1 MSDFQTALKQVE
13 AKPKAKKQEIPFLKI
28 PQRIKDAVDTF
39 QAAKKNK
46 IQAEATMKEKEA
58 VIIDFVREKQDLD
71 GFADKYHNSYAL
83 KGEGHEVK
91 VIYAKKWSINP
102 ESKSELKKLLKR
114 NYNIL
119 IKESYSLSLR
129 KEVFEDGQLQKD
141 LLSLIGDRFKD
152 FFESK
157 LVLNVTENFSQE
169 IYQMVDKDG
178 LKLLRSLCQQNKP
191 SLK

>member
-13 AKPKAKKQEIPFLKI
+13 AKPKAKKQETPFLKI

-46 IQAEATMKEKEA
+46 IQAEATMKEKET

-71 GFADKYHNSYAL
+71 GFADRYHNSYAL
-83 KGEGHEVK
+83 KGEEHEIK
-91 VIYAKKWSINP
+91 VIYANKWSINP
-102 ESKSELKKLLKR
+102 ESKGELKRLLKR
-114 NYNIL
+114 NYNTL
-119 IKESYSLSLR
+119 IKESYSLSLK
-129 KEVFEDGQLQKD
+129 KEVFEDEELQKG

-157 LVLNVTENFSQE
+157 LVLNVVENFSQE
-169 IYQMVDKDG
+169 VYQMVDKDG

>member
-1 MSDFQTALKQVE
+1 MSDFQAALKQVA

-39 QAAKKNK
+39 QSAKKNK

-83 KGEGHEVK
+83 KGEEHEIK
-91 VIYAKKWSINP
+91 VIYTNKWSINP
-102 ESKSELKKLLKR
+102 ESKDELKRLLKR
-114 NYNIL
+114 NYNGL

-129 KEVFEDGQLQKD
+129 KEVFEDEQLQKD

-157 LVLNVTENFSQE
+157 LVLNVVENFSQE